1 MSPYSLFF
9 CLYTQ
14 VCYFVLYMCSVSQY
28 RCSFTCVHFGSL
40 AGFLH
45 VSILTVLLAFYMCS
59 LWYYCCLFT
68 GIPFGSIAVLL
79 QVSFFLAV
87 SQSFYSLFT
96 GVLFGSI
103 AVFLYVIF
111 ASITIFLHV
120 SFQKVTLSFYTC
132 PFKQLHCLLQVYFL
146 EVLLSWKTFVTCQV
160 VSQVAPSTRKLWFT
174 TGEQPILL

>member
-1 MSPYSLFF
+1 MSSYSLFF

-45 VSILTVLLAFYMCS
+45 VSILTVLLSFYRYPFWQYRCP
-59 LWYYCCLFT
+59 FT
-68 GIPFGSIAVLL
+68 GV
-79 QVSFFLAV
+79 FFLAV

-96 GVLFGSI
+96 GVLFGNI

-120 SFQKVTLSFYTC
+120 SFQEVTLSFYTC